1 MYGTNEAVENY
12 LECFVQLPPN
22 TRKELFHLN
31 IHLNFLNELT
41 ICVKRYRQLNIVVT
55 TCCCYKKSK
64 TAPKEAEKGEEVKQ
78 NRIEGKEE
86 NDKKEQ

>member
-1 MYGTNEAVENY
+1 MEF
-12 LECFVQLPPN
+12 LVQLHRN
-22 TRKELFHLN
+22 TQKELLHLN
-31 IHLNFLNELT
+31 IHLNFLNKLK
-41 ICVKRYRQLNIVVT
+41 ICVKQYRQLNIVGT

-78 NRIEGKEE
+78 NSIEGKEE